1 VDARAQAEQMEI
13 NEQLRQHMS
22 AVAEGGAAAPGSEYL
37 ADGMSLDDVYN
48 PDDPAFL

>member
-1 VDARAQAEQMEI
+1 MEI

-22 AVAEGGAAAPGSEYL
+22 AVAEGAAAAGSEYL